1 MTPIRLALA
10 AALLVAAP
18 AVHAQTATPQISG
31 GWVRLPPVVS
41 RPAAGYLTI
50 KGGAQADTL
59 LKAEAPFAGRVELHA
74 MKSEGG
80 IMKMIQQD
88 KIDVPANGTVT
99 LAPGGMHLMFF
110 DLKNPPAAGAKAT
123 VTLTFAKAGAVSVPV
138 EVRAVTG
145 EPAAKDHGSHH

>member
-1 MTPIRLALA
+1 M
-10 AALLVAAP
+10 
-18 AVHAQTATPQISG
+18 
-31 GWVRLPPVVS
+31 RLPPVAS

>member
-1 MTPIRLALA
+1 MIPIRLALA

-18 AVHAQTATPQISG
+18 AVHAQTAKPQISG

-50 KGGAQADTL
+50 KGSAQADTL
-59 LKAEAPFAGRVELHA
+59 VKVEAPFAGRVELHA
-74 MKSEGG
+74 MKSENG
-80 IMKMIQQD
+80 IMKMIRQD

-123 VTLTFAKAGAVSVPV
+123 VTLTFAKAGAVKVPV

>member
-1 MTPIRLALA
+1 MTPIRIALA
-10 AALLVAAP
+10 AALIAATP
-18 AVHAQTATPQISG
+18 SAFAQTAKPQVSG
-31 GWVRLPPVVS
+31 GWVRLPPVAS